1 MAAIDPYS
9 LEDAERDIAALRGQV
24 DRLTEVLTKNDSTDP
39 PANPAAG
46 LIHYSLGGH
55 HKYASSDG
63 TDYNSGRL
71 TLLNTSPPQ
80 TISVTTDTVINGL
93 QAPVAAGVTY
103 AFRGILRLKQGGVNT
118 NQKMGFTG
126 PAVSFVTW
134 FYDTGNQGQP
144 SGGPPIAVGALAT
157 QAIAFSA
164 INNELYIRFEG
175 AATFSANGTFAAG
188 AAEGTFGNTFTI
200 LAGCIVDMCPVT

>member
-1 MAAIDPYS
+1 MATIDPYS

-39 PANPAAG
+39 PTNPAAG

-71 TLLNTSPPQ
+71 TLLNTNPPQ
-80 TISVTTDTVINGL
+80 TINVTADTVINGL
-93 QAPVAAGVTY
+93 QATVSANVTY

-118 NQKMGFTG
+118 NQTLGFTG
-126 PAVSFVTW
+126 PAVRFVTS
-134 FYDTGNQGQP
+134 FDDTVNQ
-144 SGGPPIAVGALAT
+144 
-157 QAIAFSA
+157 
-164 INNELYIRFEG
+164 
-175 AATFSANGTFAAG
+175 
-188 AAEGTFGNTFTI
+188 
-200 LAGCIVDMCPVT
+200 